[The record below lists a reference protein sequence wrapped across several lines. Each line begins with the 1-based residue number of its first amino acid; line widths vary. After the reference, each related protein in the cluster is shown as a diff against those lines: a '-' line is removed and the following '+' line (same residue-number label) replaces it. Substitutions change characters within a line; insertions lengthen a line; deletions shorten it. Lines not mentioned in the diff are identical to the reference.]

1 MPIFI
6 RKITTI
12 LWCIWF
18 FTSGFF
24 MVGISVLLT
33 ILTFPF
39 DKNRRIVHYWGGIW
53 SSIYFWT
60 NPFWRREYIGLS
72 NIDPSK
78 TYVLV
83 ANHSSYWDILVLYAL
98 FKPFKFVSKESI
110 FNMPNIGL
118 QMRLSQY
125 VKIVRG
131 ELKSIREMIGTC
143 KKWLNQGSSVLIFA
157 EGTRSEDGEIHP
169 FKDGAFRLAVDCN
182 VPVIPIV
189 VDGTYEIVPKIRT
202 LLDFS
207 SDITVCVMPPVYADD
222 FDRSSGKMRRH
233 VEQLM
238 KDKLAEIRSG
248 KDKSKL
254 VELQKLH
261 AIQCNAKAGAEKKIE
276 EAKEISEESAR
287 DAESANKG
295 EVQSNQVEKEPTSKS

>member
-1 MPIFI
+1 
-6 RKITTI
+6 
-12 LWCIWF
+12 
-18 FTSGFF
+18 
-24 MVGISVLLT
+24 
-33 ILTFPF
+33 
-39 DKNRRIVHYWGGIW
+39 
-53 SSIYFWT
+53 
-60 NPFWRREYIGLS
+60 LS

-78 TYVLV
+78 TYVIV

-98 FKPFKFVSKESI
+98 FKPFKFVSKEAI

-118 QMRLSQY
+118 QMRLCQY

-189 VDGTYEIVPKIRT
+189 IDGTYEIVPKIRT
-202 LLDFS
+202 LLDFKS
-207 SDITVCVMPPVYADD
+207 VITICVMPPVNAED
-222 FDRSSGKMRRH
+222 FDRSSGKMRKH
-233 VEQLM
+233 VEEMM
-238 KDKLAEIRSG
+238 KDKLAEIRRG

-254 VELQKLH
+254 VELQKLY
-261 AIQCNAKAGAEKKIE
+261 AIQSAAKAEAAKKIE
-276 EAKEISEESAR
+276 ETKKIEAAKEAEKQPAEIAKSSSESESSEA
-287 DAESANKG
+287 
-295 EVQSNQVEKEPTSKS
+295 EKEPTSKS